1 MAATLHNSS
10 RPSLNELVEKDP
22 AKLGGEPLF
31 RGTRV
36 PINSLFD
43 YLRAGDSLDIF
54 LNDFPGVSRDQAE
67 AVLKVAGL
75 HLPSEARNR

>member
-67 AVLKVAGL
+67 AVLDVAGL
-75 HLPSEARNR
+75 HLLSEARNR